1 MHKVNVNDACA
12 FNVCVCG
19 CSECVRLNPQT
30 EADKRMYGGQ
40 SECDWMTV
48 YAAMISLIYNGCP
61 NGAPG
66 PSRLQ
71 KSPHHYRLTDD
82 RTSRADII
90 LFILDLWYGG
100 VTHSSVSSDDG
111 KAHRWYS
118 WKELRISIYR
128 TKVSGTAL
136 PETIHTYSTDTKT
149 GGIKNKQKKKKII
162 WNIITI

>member
-1 MHKVNVNDACA
+1 MRICL
-12 FNVCVCG
+12 NVCVCG
-19 CSECVRLNPQT
+19 CSECVRMNPQT
-30 EADKRMYGGQ
+30 EADKRMYRGQ
-40 SECDWMTV
+40 PECDWMTV

-71 KSPHHYRLTDD
+71 KRPHHYRLTDD

-100 VTHSSVSSDDG
+100 VTHSSVSSDEG

-128 TKVSGTAL
+128 TKGPGTGIWIYISLIMDTYAVFMCVCEDTDYIFV
-136 PETIHTYSTDTKT
+136 ETWWVTLS
-149 GGIKNKQKKKKII
+149 N
-162 WNIITI
+162 NNVL